1 MNPKTLSRTLVL
13 SVLLLPA
20 IAIADFFGETGA
32 FEERL
37 TLDGPVVLSVDTGS
51 GSIEVSSGPG
61 SEAIIKAEV
70 RVRKRM
76 FWGRSANA
84 EETLNRVLENPP
96 IVLDGRRLQVG
107 HFQDRSLAKRVSV
120 SYEIVVPADTEV
132 IADTG
137 SGSITI
143 RNIAAP
149 VNADTGSGSVT
160 LENIDGPVK
169 ADTGSGSIHADGV
182 GGAFHADT
190 GSGSVYLM
198 QTAPGD
204 VFVDTGS
211 GSSELLGVVGALHVD
226 TGSGRI
232 VIQGRQ
238 EGRWR
243 LDTGSGSVRIDLP
256 DDAAFDLDAKS
267 NSGGIT
273 IDHPVTVRGKVSKK
287 HLKGAVRGG
296 GHLLEI
302 DTGSGSIRV
311 E

>member
-1 MNPKTLSRTLVL
+1 MKPKTVSRTLVL
-13 SVLLLPA
+13 SILLLPA
-20 IAIADFFGETGA
+20 IAMADYSGNKGT

-37 TLDGPVVLSVDTGS
+37 ALDGPVLLDVDTGS

-61 SEAIIKAEV
+61 SEAIIRAEV
-70 RVRKRM
+70 RVRKRL
-76 FWGRSANA
+76 FWGMSADA
-84 EETLNRVLENPP
+84 EEILSQVLENPP
-96 IVLDGRRLQVG
+96 IVLDGERLRVG
-107 HFQDRSLAKRVSV
+107 YFEDRSLARRVSI

-132 IADTG
+132 VADTG

-143 RNIAAP
+143 RDIAAP
-149 VNADTGSGSVT
+149 VDADTGSGSIT
-160 LENIDGPVK
+160 LENIEGSVR
-169 ADTGSGSIHADGV
+169 ADTGSGSIHADGI

-204 VFVDTGS
+204 VSVDTGS
-211 GSSELLGVVGALHVD
+211 GSSELLGVVGALHAD
-226 TGSGRI
+226 SGSGRI
-232 VIQGRQ
+232 IVQGRQ

-256 DDAAFDLDAKS
+256 DDAEFDLDAKS

-273 IDHPVTVRGKVSKK
+273 IDHPVTMRGKISKK
-287 HLKGAVRGG
+287 HVRGAVRGG
-296 GHLLEI
+296 GHLLQI

>member
-1 MNPKTLSRTLVL
+1 MNPKTISRTLLL
-13 SVLLLPA
+13 SILLLPA
-20 IAIADFFGETGA
+20 IAFADFFAKAGS

-37 TLDGPVVLSVDTGS
+37 LLDEPVVLSVDTGS

-61 SEAIIKAEV
+61 SEAIVKGEV

-76 FWGRSANA
+76 FLGKSGNA
-84 EETLNRVLENPP
+84 EEILDQVLENPP
-96 IVLDGRRLQVG
+96 IVLDGERLRVG
-107 HFQDRSLAKRVSV
+107 HFEDRSLAKRVSI

-137 SGSITI
+137 SGSITV
-143 RNIAAP
+143 RDIAAP
-149 VNADTGSGSVT
+149 VD
-160 LENIDGPVK
+160 
-169 ADTGSGSIHADGV
+169 ADTGSGSITLENIDGSVRADTGSGSIRADGI

-204 VFVDTGS
+204 VSVDTGS
-211 GSSELLGVVGALHVD
+211 GSSELLGVVGALHAD

-232 VIQGRQ
+232 IVQGRQ

-243 LDTGSGSVRIDLP
+243 LDTGSGAVRIDLP
-256 DDAAFDLDAKS
+256 DDAAFDLDARS

>member
-1 MNPKTLSRTLVL
+1 MNPKTITRMLLV
-13 SVLLLPA
+13 SVLLIPGLA
-20 IAIADFFGETGA
+20 VADFFAKSGS

-37 TLDGPVVLSVDTGS
+37 MLDGPVVLDVDTGS
-51 GSIEVSSGPG
+51 GSIDVRAGSG
-61 SEAIIKAEV
+61 SEATIKGEV
-70 RVRKRM
+70 RVRKRK
-76 FWGRSANA
+76 FFGTSADA
-84 EETLNRVLENPP
+84 EEILAQVEANPP
-96 IVLDGRRLQVG
+96 IVLDDDRLRVG
-107 HFQDRSLAKRVSV
+107 HFEDRSLAKRVSI
-120 SYEIVVPADTEV
+120 SYEITVPANTEV

-143 RNIAAP
+143 LNIEAP
-149 VNADTGSGSVT
+149 VNADTGSGSIK
-160 LENIDGPVK
+160 LENIGGPVR

-190 GSGSVYLM
+190 GSGSIYLM

-204 VFVDTGS
+204 VTVDTGS
-211 GSSELLGVVGALHVD
+211 GSSELLGVVGALD
-226 TGSGRI
+226 ADSGSGRI
-232 VIQGRQ
+232 VVQGRQ

-256 DDAAFDLDAKS
+256 DDAAFDLDAES

-273 IDHPVTVRGKVSKK
+273 IEHPLTMEGKISKK
-287 HLKGAVRGG
+287 HVRGEVRGG

-302 DTGSGSIRV
+302 DTGSGTIRV

>member
-1 MNPKTLSRTLVL
+1 MNPKTITRMLLV
-13 SVLLLPA
+13 SVLLIPGF
-20 IAIADFFGETGA
+20 AIADFFGKAGS

-37 TLDGPVVLSVDTGS
+37 MLDGPVVLSVDTGS
-51 GSIEVSSGPG
+51 GSIDVRAGSGA
-61 SEAIIKAEV
+61 EAIIKGEV
-70 RVRKRM
+70 RVRKRK
-76 FWGRSANA
+76 FFGKAA
-84 EETLNRVLENPP
+84 DATEILAQVEANPP
-96 IVLDGRRLQVG
+96 IELDDDRLNVG
-107 HFQDRSLAKRVSV
+107 HFEDRSLAKRVSI

-143 RNIAAP
+143 INIAAP
-149 VNADTGSGSVT
+149 VNADTGSGSIK
-160 LENIDGPVK
+160 LENVGGPVR

-182 GGAFHADT
+182 AGAFHADT

-204 VFVDTGS
+204 VTVDTGS
-211 GSSELLGVVGALHVD
+211 GSSELLGVVGSLDAD
-226 TGSGRI
+226 SGSGRI
-232 VIQGRQ
+232 VVQGRQ

-243 LDTGSGSVRIDLP
+243 LDTGSGSIRIDLP
-256 DDAAFDLDAKS
+256 DDAAFDLNAES
-267 NSGGIT
+267 RSGGIT
-273 IDHPVTVRGKVSKK
+273 IEHPLTMEGKISKK
-287 HLKGAVRGG
+287 HVEGEVRGG

>member
-1 MNPKTLSRTLVL
+1 MNPKTISKTLVL
-13 SVLLLPA
+13 SILLLPA
-20 IAIADFFGETGA
+20 LAFADFFAKKGS

-37 TLDGPVVLSVDTGS
+37 MLDEPVVLSVDTGS
-51 GSIEVSSGPG
+51 GSIDVRSGSG
-61 SEAIIKAEV
+61 SEAIIKGEV

-76 FWGRSANA
+76 FWGKSVDA
-84 EETLNRVLENPP
+84 EEVLSEVQENPP
-96 IVLDGRRLQVG
+96 IVLDDDRLMVG
-107 HFQDRSLAKRVSV
+107 HFEDRGLAKRVSI
-120 SYEIVVPADTEV
+120 SYEIVVPANTEV

-143 RNIAAP
+143 RDIGAP
-149 VNADTGSGSVT
+149 VNADTGSGSIK
-160 LENIDGPVK
+160 LENIGGPVR
-169 ADTGSGSIHADGV
+169 ADTGSGSVHADGV

-204 VFVDTGS
+204 VTVDTGS
-211 GSSELLGVVGALHVD
+211 GSSELLGVVGALHAD
-226 TGSGRI
+226 SGSGRI
-232 VIQGRQ
+232 VVQGRQ
-238 EGRWR
+238 EGRWK
-243 LDTGSGSVRIDLP
+243 LDTGSGAVRIDLP

-273 IDHPVTVRGKVSKK
+273 IDHPMTMSGEVSKR
-287 HLKGAVRGG
+287 HVKGEVRGG